1 MKLIAASLSH
11 IGRRAN
17 NEDASLVCPQH
28 RLFVVADGM
37 GGYEGGEVASA
48 IVVNSVSRFFSLNA
62 TDADLTWPLGI
73 DPMLSFAG
81 NELRTAIVMAHR
93 AVEAKAQGR
102 LAQMGAT
109 VVAMVHEGRN
119 GVIAHLGD
127 SRAYRLRQGQ
137 LERLTVDHSY
147 TEMLR
152 AAGIDDV
159 PPGCGHIVTRAV
171 GKAHEGPPEM
181 TPIEIER
188 GDRYLLCSDGVSDVL
203 DDEQLRVLLHDD
215 RTPQAQCQRIA
226 ESAYGA
232 GGQDNITALVLH
244 AVDDAGS
251 AHSQIGQAS
260 HVG

>member
-1 MKLIAASLSH
+1 MELLAATLSH

-17 NEDASLVCPQH
+17 NEDASLICPQH

-48 IVVNSVSRFFSLNA
+48 IVINSVARFFSLNA
-62 TDADLTWPLGI
+62 SDAELTWPLGI

-81 NELRTAIVMAHR
+81 NELRTAIVLAHR
-93 AVEAKAQGR
+93 AVEAKKEGR

-109 VVAMVHEGRN
+109 VVAMVHDGSH

-127 SRAYRLRQGQ
+127 SRAYRLRRRR

-152 AAGIDDV
+152 ASGINAV

-171 GKAHEGPPEM
+171 GKAEEGPPEM
-181 TPIEIER
+181 TPIEIEE
-188 GDRYLLCSDGVSDVL
+188 GDRYLLCSDGVSDVVADAEL
-203 DDEQLRVLLHDD
+203 EELLGED
-215 RTPQAQCQRIA
+215 RTPKAQCERIA
-226 ESAYGA
+226 RKAYAA

-244 AVDDAGS
+244 AVGERPAPMQG
-251 AHSQIGQAS
+251 
-260 HVG
+260 

>member
-17 NEDASLVCPQH
+17 NEDAALVCPQH

-62 TDADLTWPLGI
+62 DDTELTWPLGI
-73 DPMLSFAG
+73 DPMLSFVG
-81 NELRTAIVMAHR
+81 NELRTAIVLAHR

-109 VVAMVHEGRN
+109 VVAMVHEGRL

-127 SRAYRLRQGQ
+127 SRAYRLRRGL

-147 TEMLR
+147 PEMLR
-152 AAGIDDV
+152 AAGIEDV

-181 TPIEIER
+181 TTIEIED
-188 GDRYLLCSDGVSDVL
+188 GDRFLLCSDGVSDVL
-203 DDEQLRVLLHDD
+203 DDLELQALLCESG
-215 RTPQAQCQRIA
+215 TPQEQCERIA
-226 ESAYGA
+226 RNAYGA

-244 AVDDAGS
+244 AIDEEWSATLAG
-251 AHSQIGQAS
+251 
-260 HVG
+260 